1 MTTFDEREKAAE
13 AVYVHEQD
21 LAFRAHARRDRKLG
35 LWAASLMGLNA
46 DEAATY
52 ADTLFAS
59 EIAAQ
64 GEAGLLARV
73 LQDLKAAKVSISET
87 AVRAKMAELLSVAMV
102 EMKAGR

>member
-13 AVYVHEQD
+13 AAYVHEQD